1 MNRQLQN
8 SLFKYSTWVAVIIC
22 SVILFFLFG
31 VILWNGLPAINFKFI
46 TQSASEFGAS
56 GGIIYQIAGSLLL
69 VIFSAVICLP
79 IALGTAIYK
88 SEYLKNQ
95 KLHKLINTLIYS
107 LNGIP
112 SVIFGIFGLIL
123 FVNILGMGVSW
134 LVGSIILA
142 MMILPTVS
150 LSTYHSINSIPTVY
164 RESSLALGLT
174 KWQVISKV
182 LLPQGF
188 SGAITGLLIGMARAI
203 GETAPIMFI
212 ATAFSGVELPSSFS
226 EPVSTLP
233 THILA
238 LSQQATNPEA
248 LQNAWGTSLV
258 LVILVVLFSI
268 SALFIRLRH
277 QTISRR

>member
-8 SLFKYSTWVAVIIC
+8 KLFTYSTWVAVIIC
-22 SVILFFLFG
+22 STILFFLFG
-31 VILWNGLPAINFKFI
+31 VILWNGLPAININFI
-46 TQSASEFGAS
+46 TQASSDFGAS
-56 GGIIYQIAGSLLL
+56 GGIIYQIGGSLLL
-69 VIFSAVICLP
+69 VLFSAMICLP

-88 SEYLKNQ
+88 SEYLKNR
-95 KLHKLINTLIYS
+95 KLHKIINTLIYS

-123 FVNILGMGVSW
+123 FVNILGMGISW
-134 LVGSIILA
+134 IVGSIILA

-150 LSTYHSINSIPTVY
+150 LSTYHAINSIPTVY

-182 LLPQGF
+182 LLPHGF
-188 SGAITGLLIGMARAI
+188 SGAITGLLIGVARAI

-212 ATAFSGVELPSSFS
+212 ATAFSGVKLPSSFS

-238 LSQQATNPEA
+238 LAQQATNPDA

-258 LVILVVLFSI
+258 LVMLVVLFSI
-268 SALFIRLRH
+268 SALFIRLRY